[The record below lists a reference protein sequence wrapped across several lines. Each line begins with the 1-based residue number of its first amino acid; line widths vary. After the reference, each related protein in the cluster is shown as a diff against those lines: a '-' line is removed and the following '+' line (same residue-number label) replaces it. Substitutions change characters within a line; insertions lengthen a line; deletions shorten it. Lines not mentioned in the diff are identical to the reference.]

1 VFLSQPF
8 PRYAIPLI
16 PFFAMAGG
24 YLIFEHV
31 FIKIRKRELKI
42 ALILSCLFLFIPLT
56 VKAIKADMLFSSSDT
71 RIESADWIKANL
83 GAGAK
88 IALDHTFFRPP
99 ILQNKEQI
107 LDKYKAI
114 DLQKDLSAL
123 KNIKL
128 KLMLEAQK
136 EETAYYL
143 YFLSINPQGQGQF
156 LTTLPAVSFDLNELK
171 NKNIDYVV
179 INYTNR
185 QKNTTDFYKN
195 LKKEG
200 MLLTSFSPYGDGAIR
215 MSYDTTATT
224 SMPVS
229 SKEIYSRIKSGPALE
244 IYSIKK

>member
-1 VFLSQPF
+1 
-8 PRYAIPLI
+8 
-16 PFFAMAGG
+16 MAGG